1 MWHTCAKMSHPPQPV
16 FHVFRMLR
24 RYLSPVDT
32 LTPKE
37 RSKLMAKIRGKNT
50 KPELAVRSLLHRAGY
65 RFSLHRKELPGKPDI
80 VLRKYNTI
88 VFVHGCFWHR
98 HKNCKIASMPK
109 SNTEFWQA
117 KFDRNVSN
125 DRKHTRQLRKM
136 GWHVLTVW
144 ECELK
149 KPEKV
154 LAKLQRNLTAKE
166 TKKIIQYPTAED
178 AEVPMAAEGQAEYS
192 VASKEAQN
200 QRLKRSRPFNS
211 ID

>member
-1 MWHTCAKMSHPPQPV
+1 
-16 FHVFRMLR
+16 MLLG
-24 RYLSPVDT
+24 YLSPVDT
-32 LTPKE
+32 LTPEE

-65 RFSLHRKELPGKPDI
+65 RFSLHRKDLPGKPDI
-80 VLRKYNTI
+80 VLRKYNTV

-98 HKNCKIASMPK
+98 HKNCKIASTPK
-109 SNTEFWQA
+109 SNVEFWQA

-149 KPEKV
+149 KPERV
-154 LAKLQRNLTAKE
+154 LAKLQRNLAAKKVIE
-166 TKKIIQYPTAED
+166 YPLAED

-192 VASKEAQN
+192 VASKGREI
-200 QRLKRSRPFNS
+200 KG
-211 ID
+211 